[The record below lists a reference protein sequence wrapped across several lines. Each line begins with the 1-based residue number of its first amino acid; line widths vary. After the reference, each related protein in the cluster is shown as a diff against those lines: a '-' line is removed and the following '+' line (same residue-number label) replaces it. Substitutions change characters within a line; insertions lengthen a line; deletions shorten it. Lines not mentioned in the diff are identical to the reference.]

1 MKLLVLFFVTLKQI
15 KLQIISPMSSTET
28 VYTLH
33 SEWLLITWLTYS
45 TTILD
50 KTVSVCHLKHHFRL
64 PCTAAITVNCN
75 SQDTTITCYAHV
87 ERVHNIMQF

>member
-15 KLQIISPMSSTET
+15 KLQIISPTSSTET

-33 SEWLLITWLTYS
+33 SEWLLITWLIYS

-50 KTVSVCHLKHHFRL
+50 KTVSVYV
-64 PCTAAITVNCN
+64 I
-75 SQDTTITCYAHV
+75 
-87 ERVHNIMQF
+87 